1 MKDRTFLRVMVIIS
15 AVGCA
20 VAVGLLIYT
29 AVLYKNLSITSFISN
44 GR

>member
-1 MKDRTFLRVMVIIS
+1 MNNKLLAGIIIGIV

-29 AVLYKNLSITSFISN
+29 IILYQNVSITSFISN